1 MGRLDIYALR
11 TPQFVRAGQP
21 GDRPPEEDEDRHT
34 LVYNLAQFTARAD
47 GHPEGWYTGELVLHG
62 QWSYAGY
69 NEVRALLSIAA
80 FGVEP
85 EAVWEDPVA
94 FGDHPLADLVPLI
107 HFADDEGA
115 IGPVTAG
122 KVAAALAEVPIDL
135 LLPPLD
141 VAYATRGRDT
151 LLACMRDAHEHEGFA
166 LWR

>member
-1 MGRLDIYALR
+1 MPLDIYALR

-21 GDRPPEEDEDRHT
+21 GDRPPEDDDDRHH
-34 LVYNLAQFTARAD
+34 LVYNLPQFADRAD
-47 GHPEGWYTGELVLHG
+47 GHAEGWYTGALVLHG

-69 NEVRALLSIAA
+69 HEVRALLSMAA

-85 EAVWEDPVA
+85 EAVWENPA
-94 FGDHPLADLVPLI
+94 EFADHPLSDLVPLI
-107 HFADDEGA
+107 DFADNEGA

-122 KVAAALAEVPIDL
+122 KVAAALAEVPIEI

-141 VAYATRGRDT
+141 VAYATRGRDA
-151 LLACMRDAHEHEGFA
+151 LLACMRDAQEHDGFA